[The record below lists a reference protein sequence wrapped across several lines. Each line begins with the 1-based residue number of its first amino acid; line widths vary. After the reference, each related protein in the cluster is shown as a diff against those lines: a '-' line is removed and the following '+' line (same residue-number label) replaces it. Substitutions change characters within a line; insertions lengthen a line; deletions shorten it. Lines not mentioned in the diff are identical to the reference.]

1 MVDVT
6 QTTQYVREAP
16 EIEAYKLGLYQDA
29 QKYIKD
35 MQAAGV
41 QPPAQAVAGLTSE
54 QLAAG
59 KLTREG
65 IGGYEDYLTGGLA
78 ANQAGQGM
86 ISNTAMPMMAE
97 SLAQQQA
104 GIAGLGQARELA
116 IGQMNAPYA
125 LRDQALA
132 GMSQA
137 NLDLARAGQG
147 AGAQTLAAQQGIA
160 KAGLGAANQAYAAQQ
175 GIAGAGQLGQQS
187 AQQAQQQLGQNTGQF
202 DPSGIAAFMDPYTQN
217 VIEAEQAEIARLGE
231 QQKTQARGQQVQAG
245 AFGGSRGAIAEAE
258 INRNTLE
265 QQARTGAQLRSQG
278 YQQAAQQAQQAFEQS
293 QGRGLQAASQYGQ
306 LGLNA
311 AQMQQAGSQAGG
323 QLGLSAAQQQQA
335 GAQAGGQLGL
345 STQQALAQMAGQ
357 RANIAQQGG
366 QMGLQYGQ
374 YGQQNVNQ
382 LAALAQQQ
390 GAMGQGIAGL
400 ASQSGQLAGQ
410 LSNMGA
416 QQAQLGSQAQQQRA
430 FDAQQLM
437 QYGGVGQ
444 QQAQNVL
451 NAQYAA
457 EQGAYNQPLAQLGFL
472 GDMTKALPSSQS
484 AVFQQQSPSPGLAQT
499 AGGLAMGAAGVAR
512 AF

>member
-16 EIEAYKLGLYQDA
+16 QIEAYKLGLYQDA
-29 QKYIKD
+29 QQYIRD
-35 MQAAGV
+35 MQNAGI
-41 QPPAQAVAGLTSE
+41 QPPTQAVAGLTSE

-59 KLTREG
+59 DIVRGG
-65 IGGYEDYLTGGLA
+65 IGGYESYLKGGLG
-78 ANQAGQGM
+78 ANQAAQGL
-86 ISNTAMPMMAE
+86 ISKTSMPMLAE

-104 GIAGLGQARELA
+104 GITGLGQARDLA
-116 IGQMNAPYA
+116 IGQMNAPYTV
-125 LRDQALA
+125 RDQALA

-137 NLDLARAGQG
+137 NLDLARAGVGTGQQVR
-147 AGAQTLAAQQGIA
+147 ASQQGIA
-160 KAGLGAANQAYAAQQ
+160 KAGLGAANQASAAQR
-175 GIAGAGQLGQQS
+175 GL
-187 AQQAQQQLGQNTGQF
+187 AQNVGQF
-202 DPSGIAAFMDPYTQN
+202 DPSGIGAFMDPYTQS

-231 QQKTQARGQQVQAG
+231 QQKNQARSQQVQAG
-245 AFGGSRGAIAEAE
+245 AFGGSRGAIAETE
-258 INRNTLE
+258 IDRNTLQ

-278 YQQAAQQAQQAFEQS
+278 YQQAAQQAQQAFEQAR
-293 QGRGLQAASQYGQ
+293 GRGLQAASQQ
-306 LGLNA
+306 
-311 AQMQQAGSQAGG
+311 G
-323 QLGLSAAQQQQA
+323 QLGLSAAQMQQA

-345 STQQALAQMAGQ
+345 SGQQALAQMAGQ

-366 QMGLQYGQ
+366 QLGLQYGQ

-400 ASQSGQLAGQ
+400 AGQSGQLAGQ
-410 LSNMGA
+410 LSNLGA
-416 QQAQLGSQAQQQRA
+416 QQAQLGAQAQQQRA
-430 FDAQQLM
+430 ADIQQLM

-451 NAQYAA
+451 NAQFAA

-499 AGGLAMGAAGVAR
+499 AGGLAVGAAGLAR

>member
-16 EIEAYKLGLYQDA
+16 AIEAYKLGLYQDA
-29 QKYIKD
+29 KD
-35 MQAAGV
+35 LIAGRIGV
-41 QPPAQAVAGLTSE
+41 APPTQAVAGLTSE

-65 IGGYEDYLTGGLA
+65 IGGYEPYLQGALT

-86 ISNTAMPMMAE
+86 ISKTAMPMMAE

-104 GIAGLGQARELA
+104 GIAGLDQARALA
-116 IGQMNAPYA
+116 VGQMNAPYA

-147 AGAQTLAAQQGIA
+147 AGNQAFAAQQGIA

-400 ASQSGQLAGQ
+400 AGQSGQLAGQ

-457 EQGAYNQPLAQLGFL
+457 EQGAYNQPLADVAFL